1 MLNDPKTSYRWQD
14 HVISPKR
21 VPLNLVATVLI
32 VATVFAVGLHGDHHP
47 DPVLA
52 THVAAATERTPSLAN
67 LVKRH
72 VSAHLRLELLKGC

>member
-1 MLNDPKTSYRWQD
+1 MLNDPRTSYRWQD

-21 VPLNLVATVLI
+21 VPLNLIATVLI
-32 VATVFAVGLHGDHHP
+32 VAAVFAVGLHGDHHP
-47 DPVLA
+47 DPAPA
-52 THVAAATERTPSLAN
+52 THIAAATERTPSLAH